1 MIASNN
7 ADVTSFTVQ
16 ALPQKLR
23 FRKSKG
29 SVLSNGHQDLEEFC
43 SILHPHWLH
52 RMGGGYLEMWL
63 QTMEKP
69 NIKQICV
76 KATQMADISTFFF
89 FLLIMC
95 KNFVCVPCGE
105 ICKRQLLGQC
115 LGLLYSSPSA
125 ANTLRHA
132 KQCPEHSRGH
142 VKDLPELPRDSNLG
156 S

>member
-89 FLLIMC
+89 PTDYVQELCLCPLWWNLQKAAARAVSRTVIFLTQCSQHFEAC
-95 KNFVCVPCGE
+95 KAMPWTQQGPCE
-105 ICKRQLLGQC
+105 
-115 LGLLYSSPSA
+115 GLA
-125 ANTLRHA
+125 RTT
-132 KQCPEHSRGH
+132 
-142 VKDLPELPRDSNLG
+142 PRF
-156 S
+156 